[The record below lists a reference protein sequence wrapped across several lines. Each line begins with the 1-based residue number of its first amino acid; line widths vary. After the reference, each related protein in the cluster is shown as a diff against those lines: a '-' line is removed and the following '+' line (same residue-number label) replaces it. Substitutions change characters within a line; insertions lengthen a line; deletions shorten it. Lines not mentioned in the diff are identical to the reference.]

1 MGLETATAI
10 VLQTIDYQESSKII
24 TVLTE
29 SHGKFAL
36 MARGAKKPKG
46 PFSGVV
52 EAGNT
57 LNIGFAYKPNRTVQD
72 LRSADLVHSVSS
84 LRRDFTTWLLL
95 FQVLERI
102 TALIHEHEKN
112 TELFLLLKQFL
123 PWLIQ
128 QKKVPVHVLPY
139 IQIRCMSCC
148 GIDLQCELSEMAKQS
163 YLHIP
168 SGLLG
173 EVSTQTGEKKFNLSQ
188 TKFFVT
194 VLSSKSKDFLTI
206 DLSKNE
212 LIELVQHLDA
222 YFHYH
227 IEGYNPQRS
236 QQFFDLVVS

>member
-10 VLQTIDYQESSKII
+10 VLRTIDYQESSKII

-57 LNIGFAYKPNRTVQD
+57 LNIGFAYKSNRTVQD

-102 TALIHEHEKN
+102 TAWYMSMKKTQN
-112 TELFLLLKQFL
+112 YFCFYNNFYPGLFNKRKSQ
-123 PWLIQ
+123 
-128 QKKVPVHVLPY
+128 
-139 IQIRCMSCC
+139 CMCC
-148 GIDLQCELSEMAKQS
+148 
-163 YLHIP
+163 P
-168 SGLLG
+168 
-173 EVSTQTGEKKFNLSQ
+173 TFKFD
-188 TKFFVT
+188 V
-194 VLSSKSKDFLTI
+194 
-206 DLSKNE
+206 
-212 LIELVQHLDA
+212 
-222 YFHYH
+222 
-227 IEGYNPQRS
+227 
-236 QQFFDLVVS
+236 